1 MALKM
6 INQHVEERRASD
18 ARLSRFVDEK
28 CAVLRDLIEREGKER
43 TTCIKEVE
51 ESLGRDLNE
60 IRERLESEGRQREQ
74 RIELIHEEFLGEY
87 EKMHAEFRELS
98 EKYGESEGEFYKM
111 LRDVLKKVK
120 GELAEGKREREEM
133 EESILVLI
141 EKICDKAMEE
151 AGVR

>member
-1 MALKM
+1 
-6 INQHVEERRASD
+6 
-18 ARLSRFVDEK
+18 
-28 CAVLRDLIEREGKER
+28 
-43 TTCIKEVE
+43 
-51 ESLGRDLNE
+51 
-60 IRERLESEGRQREQ
+60 
-74 RIELIHEEFLGEY
+74 
-87 EKMHAEFRELS
+87 MHGEFRELT
-98 EKYGESEGEFYKM
+98 EKYAESEGEFYKM

>member
-1 MALKM
+1 MHGEFQELT
-6 INQHVEERRASD
+6 
-18 ARLSRFVDEK
+18 EK
-28 CAVLRDLIEREGKER
+28 FA
-43 TTCIKEVE
+43 
-51 ESLGRDLNE
+51 
-60 IRERLESEGRQREQ
+60 
-74 RIELIHEEFLGEY
+74 
-87 EKMHAEFRELS
+87 
-98 EKYGESEGEFYKM
+98 ESEGEFYKM

>member
-1 MALKM
+1 
-6 INQHVEERRASD
+6 
-18 ARLSRFVDEK
+18 
-28 CAVLRDLIEREGKER
+28 
-43 TTCIKEVE
+43 
-51 ESLGRDLNE
+51 LGE
-60 IRERLESEGRQREQ
+60 IREKLETEGRQREQ

-87 EKMHAEFRELS
+87 ERMHGEFRELT
-98 EKYGESEGEFYKM
+98 EKYAESEGEFYKM

-120 GELAEGKREREEM
+120 AELAEGKREREEM

>member
-1 MALKM
+1 
-6 INQHVEERRASD
+6 
-18 ARLSRFVDEK
+18 
-28 CAVLRDLIEREGKER
+28 
-43 TTCIKEVE
+43 
-51 ESLGRDLNE
+51 
-60 IRERLESEGRQREQ
+60 
-74 RIELIHEEFLGEY
+74 
-87 EKMHAEFRELS
+87 MHGEFRELT
-98 EKYGESEGEFYKM
+98 EKYAESEDEFYKM